1 MVRQGLSVP
10 GDPRVWREAT
20 ALAAAGHDL
29 TVIASRGPGQRRR
42 EQLDG
47 IAVRRYRCPAGTG
60 FVGLAVETLAA
71 FLGCL
76 VHLVAVRS
84 RGRIDVLHAFNPPD
98 TLALLAWLLPGALL
112 VYDQADPVPE
122 LLRARGGAPRPL
134 AALLAALELRVL
146 RRAALVL
153 AVNNTCRALAVDR
166 AGVPPDRVVVIRIG
180 PAQRSAYAAEPT
192 GLPVVTFAGVMGVQD
207 GVELLLRA
215 GALLQAR
222 QPGRCRFELVGDGPD
237 APRLRRLADELGL
250 AAVVTWTGWLTGGQ
264 FPARLAAATICV
276 SPDADTEFNRLATMV
291 KITDYL
297 AMGKACLVADLPETR
312 VTCGDAAAYFPAGDA
327 TALADRLAELLA
339 APALRAELATR
350 AHDRSLRLLWEHSAT
365 RLVAAYAA
373 LLDGGP
379 PVEGEQTP

>member
-29 TVIASRGPGQRRR
+29 TVIASRGPGQRRTER
-42 EQLDG
+42 LDG

-71 FLGCL
+71 FLGCAW
-76 VHLVAVRS
+76 HLLAVRL

-98 TLALLAWLLPGALL
+98 TLALLAWLLHGAHL

-122 LLRARGGAPRPL
+122 LLAARGGAPKPL
-134 AALLAALELRVL
+134 VALLTGLELRVL

-153 AVNNTCRALAVDR
+153 AVNNTCRALAIGR
-166 AGVPPDRVVVIRIG
+166 ADLPADRVVVIRIG
-180 PAQRSAYAAEPT
+180 PSHLAAPTVEPT

-207 GVELLLRA
+207 GVEVLLRA
-215 GALLQAR
+215 AALLQAGR
-222 QPGRCRFELVGDGPD
+222 PGTCRFELIGDGPD
-237 APRLRRLADELGL
+237 LPRLRALADDLGL
-250 AAVVTWTGWLTGGQ
+250 APVLTWTGWLTGEQ
-264 FPARLAAATICV
+264 FPARLAAATVCI
-276 SPDADTEFNRLATMV
+276 SPDADTAFNRLATMV

-312 VTCGDAAAYFPAGDA
+312 VTCGDAVAYFPAGDA
-327 TALADRLAELLA
+327 AALADRLAELLDR
-339 APALRAELATR
+339 PALRADLAAR
-350 AHDRSLRLLWEHSAT
+350 ARARAPRLLWQRSAD